1 MLSVVHRS
9 AAFFDLDKTIIARSS
24 ALAFG
29 KPFRAGGLIN
39 RRAALKAAYA
49 QLVYLVA
56 GADEDQ
62 MNRMRDYV
70 TEMCTGWDVQQV
82 KEIVAETLFEIVD
95 PLIYA
100 EAADLIEE
108 HKAAGREVVIVS
120 SSGEEV
126 VAPIG
131 ALVGADR
138 VIATRMVVEDGRYTG
153 EVAFYAYGPAKAEA
167 IRELA
172 DAAGYDLADC
182 YAYSDSYT
190 DLPMLEAV
198 GHPTAVNPDRALR
211 RAAREREWPVLV
223 FSRPVSHAGEAREPA
238 GASPADGGHG
248 SGRRR
253 RGRRAGLVRRPT
265 EVVRTD
271 GRAHRTPAGKRDIAG
286 PTVFRRSL
294 IGRTK
299 DGTEPGSPVGI
310 PSVSW
315 TSGHGRRAPTR
326 DQPREARRVR
336 PRSVAVEMVCT
347 PGNPVRPC
355 AAAPRRRGAVRVS
368 AAGRDSA
375 AQDRLA
381 DRQALPRAELY
392 RGRAVPQPVGNA
404 RRLAGG
410 VRGQGGPVVV
420 CSFEVADLR
429 DADGLRVDA
438 ACDQCEPGGGA
449 GDHAVQ
455 AAERG
460 QGGQFAMHHGG
471 EQDPGRGRIG
481 GYEPGQDS
489 KPVGVGRADG
499 AAEVLVRDHAGR
511 GEDVQPG
518 DRLQRRALP
527 DRNEAAETGAHPQG
541 AQHQRVVDLAGA
553 QFGQRHLAA
562 FQGGGG
568 AGPAQRGLAADRGAL
583 AAEGPVLEQAVDRV
597 PGGC

>member
-29 KPFRAGGLIN
+29 RPFRAGGLIN

-131 ALVGADR
+131 ELVGADR

-153 EVAFYAYGPAKAEA
+153 ELAFYAYGPAKAEA
-167 IRELA
+167 IREVA
-172 DAAGYDLADC
+172 DAAGYDLANC
-182 YAYSDSYT
+182 YAYSDSYHRPA
-190 DLPMLEAV
+190 DA
-198 GHPTAVNPDRALR
+198 GSGGSPDGREPGPRVAPGGTGAGVARAGVQP
-211 RAAREREWPVLV
+211 AGVDAGQARK
-223 FSRPVSHAGEAREPA
+223 PA
-238 GASPADGGHG
+238 GAPPSDGGHG
-248 SGRRR
+248 GRR
-253 RGRRAGLVRRPT
+253 RGRGGRAGLVRGPT
-265 EVVRTD
+265 EVGRTVA
-271 GRAHRTPAGKRDIAG
+271 RADRTKAHGRDIG
-286 PTVFRRSL
+286 SPTVFRRPL

-299 DGTEPGSPVGI
+299 NSTETGSLADF
-310 PSVSW
+310 PSVGSI
-315 TSGHGRRAPTR
+315 SGHGRRAPTR

-355 AAAPRRRGAVRVS
+355 AAAPRRRGAVRVP
-368 AAGRDSA
+368 AAGTNSA
-375 AQDRLA
+375 PQDRLA
-381 DRQALPRAELY
+381 DRQTFLGTQLHRC
-392 RGRAVPQPVGNA
+392 RVVPQPLSDSGW
-404 RRLAGG
+404 LPGG
-410 VRGQGGPVVV
+410 VRAEGGPVVART
-420 CSFEVADLR
+420 FEMADLR
-429 DADGLRVDA
+429 DAHGLRVDTTG
-438 ACDQCEPGGGA
+438 DHRQPGSGA
-449 GDHAVQ
+449 RDHAVD

-460 QGGQFAMHHGG
+460 HSRPARRAPLRRAGSRVWSGSRRRA
-471 EQDPGRGRIG
+471 GRGR
-481 GYEPGQDS
+481 
-489 KPVGVGRADG
+489 
-499 AAEVLVRDHAGR
+499 
-511 GEDVQPG
+511 
-518 DRLQRRALP
+518 
-527 DRNEAAETGAHPQG
+527 
-541 AQHQRVVDLAGA
+541 
-553 QFGQRHLAA
+553 
-562 FQGGGG
+562 
-568 AGPAQRGLAADRGAL
+568 
-583 AAEGPVLEQAVDRV
+583 
-597 PGGC
+597 